1 MNQEEN
7 YLVRKS
13 GGKEEYFSF
22 QKLYNSLINS
32 NASIDQAKGI
42 VDELKVKIHEGIST
56 NKIHS
61 MAFRMLKKQS
71 LRSASCYYLKK
82 GIMELGP
89 TGYPFETFI
98 SELFHAEG
106 YTSERS
112 ILLKGKCVNHEIDVI
127 AKKANEMMIMECK
140 YKNIAGVPVDVKVPL
155 YIHSRFQDVLDNGL
169 MQLPFTEFKGW
180 IVTNSRFTEDAI
192 SFSKCKEIHLLS
204 WDYPLQSSLKKRI
217 DDLNLYPITCLT
229 TITNNEKK
237 WFLSKNIVLVK
248 DIVEKENILTKAGIN
263 SKRKSKILDEAIN
276 LINTQNCI

>member
-1 MNQEEN
+1 M
-7 YLVRKS
+7 
-13 GGKEEYFSF
+13 
-22 QKLYNSLINS
+22 SL
-32 NASIDQAKGI
+32 Q
-42 VDELKVKIHEGIST
+42 
-56 NKIHS
+56 
-61 MAFRMLKKQS
+61 
-71 LRSASCYYLKK
+71 
-82 GIMELGP
+82 
-89 TGYPFETFI
+89 
-98 SELFHAEG
+98 
-106 YTSERS
+106 
-112 ILLKGKCVNHEIDVI
+112 
-127 AKKANEMMIMECK
+127 KKANEMMIMECK
-140 YKNIAGVPVDVKVPL
+140 YKNMAGVPVDVKVPL